1 MIYSRIE
8 DVRPLSDGILLVT
21 VEGGQ
26 RIVYDCTP
34 LIESDP
40 DFHRLEDPDAFQD
53 VDIVNGYTA
62 LSWGGNAE
70 LIVDELLANGVSL
83 EEAILDP
90 DLADVLDA
98 DEENEVYQ
106 DDGMLQYD
114 LDQAYR
120 LENGL
125 SDDLDNEDFS
135 SRNWSDLI

>member
-1 MIYSRIE
+1 MFRILVVE
-8 DVRPLSDGILLVT
+8 DHQELRQLFVRV
-21 VEGGQ
+21 
-26 RIVYDCTP
+26 
-34 LIESDP
+34 
-40 DFHRLEDPDAFQD
+40 LEK
-53 VDIVNGYTA
+53 NGYTA

-125 SDDLDNEDFS
+125 SDDLDDEDFS